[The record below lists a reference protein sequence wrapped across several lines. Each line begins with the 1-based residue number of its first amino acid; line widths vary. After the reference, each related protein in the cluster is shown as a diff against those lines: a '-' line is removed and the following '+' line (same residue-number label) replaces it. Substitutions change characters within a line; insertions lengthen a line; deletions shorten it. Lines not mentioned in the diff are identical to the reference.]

1 MNNKFAL
8 ASLTLAVL
16 SAPSLAQ
23 QNDEADYKQWVGA
36 FGTIYGTSEKR
47 MSSGIPEDGSG
58 LGVEYGYRFDKNWAA
73 RLELTALEIDYVNGS
88 STEDDDSG
96 VMFGVDAMYFMADD
110 LLYLFGGIKQQ
121 NLDENYTLGNIGL
134 GKHWHVTDR
143 VKIITE
149 VAAYQDFDESYNDY
163 SFKLGLSIPFGGS
176 TSSSNYANND
186 TGTVDTDGDGV
197 ANQNDRCPNTPAG
210 TQVDANGCAMESD
223 DDQDGVMNSA
233 DQCPNTPRG
242 AQVDAQGC
250 EIKDSD
256 MDGVNDANDECAGTP
271 RGDKVDAQGC
281 TIFDEEEVSI
291 TMRVLFDSESAV
303 VKQPNDPEIQ
313 ALADFMKRFGST
325 SATIEGHTS
334 APGTEEYNMNLSQA
348 RADAFKDVM
357 VNRYGIDPSRLNTQ
371 GYGET
376 QLLDTDND
384 AEAHRV
390 NRRISVSITE
400 TVKVPEERE

>member
-1 MNNKFAL
+1 MNKKFAL

-16 SAPSLAQ
+16 SAPAVAQ
-23 QNDEADYKQWVGA
+23 QDDTPDYENWIGVYGLKYVADEERPNP
-36 FGTIYGTSEKR
+36 FGELD
-47 MSSGIPEDGSG
+47 DGFG
-58 LGVEYGYRFDKNWAA
+58 LGIEYGHRFTQSWAA
-73 RLELTALEIDYVNGS
+73 RLDLAAMDVEYGTGA
-88 STEDDDSG
+88 EDDETG
-96 VMFGVDAMYFMADD
+96 YMVGADAMYFLPDD
-110 LLYLFGGIKQQ
+110 VMYFFGGVKHQKL
-121 NLDENYTLGNIGL
+121 LDEYTFGNVGI
-134 GKHWHVTDR
+134 GKHWHVGEDA
-143 VKIITE
+143 KIITE
-149 VAAYQDFDESYNDY
+149 VATHHNFDDSFTDY
-163 SFKLGLSIPFGGS
+163 SVKIGFAVPFGQSSSSGT
-176 TSSSNYANND
+176 TSSAPAVPADSDN
-186 TGTVDTDGDGV
+186 DGV
-197 ANQNDRCPNTPAG
+197 VNSDDRCPNTPAG

-250 EIKDSD
+250 EVKDSD
-256 MDGVNDANDECAGTP
+256 MDGVNDANDQCADTP

-291 TMRVLFDSESAV
+291 TLRVLFDRESAV

-334 APGTEEYNMNLSQA
+334 APGAEEYNMNLSQA

-357 VNRYGIDPSRLNTQ
+357 VERYGIDASRLNTQ

-384 AEAHRV
+384 AEAHRA